1 MANMAVM
8 LCEKDPAFSHVFE
21 DFFIRYSSQWE
32 NTFAHRDPYANIY
45 ARLLEKDLVDWDVL
59 KTHKLKFHQWINLL
73 ICVNRDT
80 FRRILQDPIRG
91 HGESLVPSEDMELGE
106 ILFLKE
112 LYDREER
119 HGKLKH
125 DKYGI
130 FTRLYMPILE
140 KKREELRQGRVALR
154 PSPFYTKEYTVN
166 TVVRFLFDNLE
177 GGGDDIMKRLHEN
190 ILFLCR
196 EYPQSIMES
205 IDRYKKVAGSSE
217 MIRDILT
224 KNIDRFL
231 ALDIMRKN
239 TTRPHVFDFVVDN
252 LKKEDVSWFL
262 QTFWGRLSDKFF
274 FPYDKEFMFYGSTPT
289 KCERL
294 IQFVL
299 EHPDPDK
306 VERVRAILKQWIED
320 APSDQHITKKFRVD
334 PSTKRKVVS
343 VVHEPSHLKSI
354 CWVLRKFTGSIPEDI
369 HRIYKVSLQPEILT
383 NDQRQTIKELFTDD
397 MLRRCNIEKQVVQ
410 TQQPT

>member
-1 MANMAVM
+1 
-8 LCEKDPAFSHVFE
+8 
-21 DFFIRYSSQWE
+21 
-32 NTFAHRDPYANIY
+32 
-45 ARLLEKDLVDWDVL
+45 
-59 KTHKLKFHQWINLL
+59 
-73 ICVNRDT
+73 
-80 FRRILQDPIRG
+80 
-91 HGESLVPSEDMELGE
+91 
-106 ILFLKE
+106 
-112 LYDREER
+112 
-119 HGKLKH
+119 
-125 DKYGI
+125 
-130 FTRLYMPILE
+130 MPILE
-140 KKREELRQGRVALR
+140 KKREELRQGRVVLR
-154 PSPFYTKEYTVN
+154 PSPFYTKKEYLVN
-166 TVVRFLFDNLE
+166 PVVPVVRFLFDNLE
-177 GGGDDIMKRLHEN
+177 GERLHEN

-196 EYPQSIMES
+196 EYPQFIMET

-224 KNIDRFL
+224 KNIDQFL

-239 TTRPHVFDFVVDN
+239 TTRPHVFDFVVNN

-274 FPYDKEFMFYGSTPT
+274 FPYDKEVRMWFYGSTPT

-320 APSDQHITKKFRVD
+320 APSDGRKKFRLD
-334 PSTKRKVVS
+334 PSRKRKVVYK
-343 VVHEPSHLKSI
+343 PSDLESI
-354 CWVLRKFTGSIPEDI
+354 CWVLRKFTGSIPEHI